1 MIRFGIIAI
10 LSSFGLGITLP
21 VMNLLILDKGATL
34 STLALFMGVYS
45 VVIVTTEIP
54 SGMFSDRFGRRMT
67 FIVSKT
73 MMLLGSLFLIFGSS
87 TVSLIGA
94 VLALGLARSF
104 ISGSFEALTVDW
116 HNQEFGID
124 RLHRITSHMAVWD
137 TLGLSGGALSSG
149 FVTLAFQN
157 LQPLETPYLGNFWIS
172 SVIQVLVIVLTLSW
186 IKEPVLESS
195 PVEEASQ
202 SKLGLVDLVRS
213 RTILPF
219 FILSFAFGFILSS
232 IEKYWQPRLLEI
244 TDTDHTGVILL
255 GVISFIGFMAALGG
269 SILAGRLLHKH
280 PKRSAIYVVVFKSI
294 FALSM
299 VAVALATGPMVFTI
313 AYGGFYLFL
322 AISQI
327 PEQTLLNREIPSR
340 MRASLLSVSSF
351 SLQIGGLVSSLF
363 AAIWLHNG
371 KWGIPSLW
379 LIAVILTIISIAPF
393 IKVYLYRGFKL

>member
-1 MIRFGIIAI
+1 
-10 LSSFGLGITLP
+10 
-21 VMNLLILDKGATL
+21 
-34 STLALFMGVYS
+34 
-45 VVIVTTEIP
+45 
-54 SGMFSDRFGRRMT
+54 
-67 FIVSKT
+67 
-73 MMLLGSLFLIFGSS
+73 
-87 TVSLIGA
+87 
-94 VLALGLARSF
+94 
-104 ISGSFEALTVDW
+104 
-116 HNQEFGID
+116 
-124 RLHRITSHMAVWD
+124 MAVWD

-213 RTILPF
+213 RTLLPF

-340 MRASLLSVSSF
+340 MRASPLGFFILASNRWFGVIFICSNLATQWEMGYTFALVDSCHPYDYIDSAIYQSVS
-351 SLQIGGLVSSLF
+351 L
-363 AAIWLHNG
+363 
-371 KWGIPSLW
+371 
-379 LIAVILTIISIAPF
+379 
-393 IKVYLYRGFKL
+393 